1 MSARYQLLS
10 PWPEK
15 AIAFTTSIE
24 RVARLIGHARSAM
37 AIHFELTVPGWRLL
51 RLVERSGSRAT
62 LTRLARRLH
71 VSRPSARQTAG
82 RLCDLGYLSIC
93 QLPGDRRFRRLAVT
107 DAGLECLSEVD
118 AGIEF
123 LLLEMTNDLPAA
135 SLDDTSRILNRIAR
149 RLRACEPCLGVHRDR
164 RPPVKLS

>member
-1 MSARYQLLS
+1 VSARYQRLS

-24 RVARLIGHARSAM
+24 RLARLMGRARSAM

-62 LTRLARRLH
+62 LTRLARRLR
-71 VSRPSARQTAG
+71 VSRPSACQTAS
-82 RLCDLGYLSIC
+82 RLRDLGYLSIGG
-93 QLPGDRRFRRLAVT
+93 LPGDRRFRRLAVT
-107 DAGLECLSEVD
+107 DAGMECLSEVD

-135 SLDDTSRILNRIAR
+135 CLEDTLQILNRMAR
-149 RLRACEPCLGVHRDR
+149 RLQACETVFR
-164 RPPVKLS
+164 RSP